1 MMGMSGSRELN
12 APLSSK
18 MDATA
23 CQEDPGEELSI
34 PAPQEL
40 RTPPTEPSV
49 SNLALVTS
57 FEEQFRSL
65 GLTYAHY

>member
-23 CQEDPGEELSI
+23 CQEDPGEEL
-34 PAPQEL
+34 P
-40 RTPPTEPSV
+40 RV
-49 SNLALVTS
+49 
-57 FEEQFRSL
+57 
-65 GLTYAHY
+65 